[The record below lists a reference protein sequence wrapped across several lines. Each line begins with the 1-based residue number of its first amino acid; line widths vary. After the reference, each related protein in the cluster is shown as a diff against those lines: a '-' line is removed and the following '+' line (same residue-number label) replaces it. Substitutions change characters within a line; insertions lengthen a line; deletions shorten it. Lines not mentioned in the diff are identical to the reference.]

1 MANNQA
7 FKIKNGL
14 SAGRYLQN
22 VGTETAGS
30 VGYDLAGASYDSVNF
45 SVSSQES
52 NPLGLFFKPDGTT
65 FYAVGSSSD
74 TVYQYTLSTAWD
86 ISTASY
92 ASKSVSVSAANTS
105 PCSLFFKPDGTKMY
119 VAGFDGD
126 ADVNEYDLSTAWDV
140 STATYLQR
148 VSVDTRNSQP
158 TGLFFNTDGTKMFTC
173 GQGTDVVSEF
183 NLSAA
188 WSVSTASYS
197 QNFSFASQ
205 TIYPRG
211 LLFKSDGTKMYITS
225 YLGVV
230 YQYNIS
236 TAFDVSTASYD
247 SVSFD
252 ASTQETQPYD
262 LVFKADGSKL
272 YIVGTT
278 GSNIHQY
285 STGYAT
291 QTLDLSTGNYFS
303 HTLTE
308 DIKIELSNPPASG
321 KAYAAQIEVTGGAV
335 GPAGLFSTTLYTGNG
350 STQTITNGID
360 LDGEGGLVWIKSRS
374 STREH
379 SLYDTERGVEKL
391 LKTNSTGAEQNTS
404 GGLTA
409 FNSDGFSL
417 GTYADINGTAYG
429 DFASWTFRKAPN
441 FFDVVTY
448 TGNGV
453 AGRTVAHS
461 LGSVPGS
468 IIVKATNNARSWAVY
483 HKDAD
488 STAPEDYVLYLDVA
502 TNKQNDA
509 TLWNDTAPTS
519 TDFTVGTSGDSNVS
533 GREYVAYLFADD
545 DTNRIKCGGYLGN
558 ATSVNLGFQ
567 PQFIIVKNASLAENW
582 MMFDTVRGWDEA
594 GVNIAWLM
602 PNAINAESTITNG
615 YFRRTSTGFDMTS
628 GYTPLNNGSA
638 STEYI
643 YIAIGES
650 SSKSITWSDSIKW
663 DLGVAP
669 VAPDAYAT
677 DLHSVFTVDGGTTYY
692 GAKIAGDLS

>member
-30 VGYDLAGASYDSVNF
+30 VASNNPNSWVSYGDFSVSSQDTSPTGVYIKTDGTKMYVVGSTNDTVFQYSLSTAWDVTTASYDSVSKSISAQETIPF
-45 SVSSQES
+45 DIFFKSDGTSMYIIGQSSDAISQYTLGTAWDISTASYSQQKSVSGQGSE
-52 NPLGLFFKPDGTT
+52 PRGLYFKSDGLRVFTADAAT
-65 FYAVGSSSD
+65 NSVFS
-74 TVYQYTLSTAWD
+74 YTLSTAWD

-92 ASKSVSVSAANTS
+92 DSKSLVTTS
-105 PCSLFFKPDGTKMY
+105 DGEDNPGGVALNQDGTFLY
-119 VAGFDGD
+119 VIGDG
-126 ADVNEYDLSTAWDV
+126 ARAILQYQLTTAYDLSTA
-140 STATYLQR
+140 T
-148 VSVDTRNSQP
+148 
-158 TGLFFNTDGTKMFTC
+158 
-173 GQGTDVVSEF
+173 
-183 NLSAA
+183 
-188 WSVSTASYS
+188 
-197 QNFSFASQ
+197 
-205 TIYPRG
+205 
-211 LLFKSDGTKMYITS
+211 ITS
-225 YLGVV
+225 SSYPFDQSIGGIHIKPDNTKVYLVDYTQDAV
-230 YQYNIS
+230 TQITS
-236 TAFDVSTASYD
+236 TLT
-247 SVSFD
+247 
-252 ASTQETQPYD
+252 
-262 LVFKADGSKL
+262 
-272 YIVGTT
+272 
-278 GSNIHQY
+278 
-285 STGYAT
+285 T
-291 QTLDLSTGNYFS
+291 QTLDLSTGNYFN
-303 HTLTE
+303 HALTE

-335 GPAGLFSTTLYTGNG
+335 GPAGLFSTTLYTGTG
-350 STQTITNGID
+350 ADKTITNGID
-360 LDGEGGLVWIKSRS
+360 LAGEGGLVWIKSRS

-602 PNAINAESTITNG
+602 PNSSNAESTITNG